1 MFKQSKYVKFLD
13 EEPLDK
19 LLIAIYK
26 QAVMDLI
33 SVRGVSKQDKESA
46 RIFLESTETG
56 KKCLRILEKEGLYN
70 GEK

>member
-1 MFKQSKYVKFLD
+1 MFKKCNFIRD
-13 EEPLDK
+13 ITNDPLDN
-19 LLIAIYK
+19 LIIAIYK

-33 SVRGVSKQDKESA
+33 ADREVSKQDKESA

-56 KKCLRILEKEGLYN
+56 ETCLRILKKEGLYN

>member
-1 MFKQSKYVKFLD
+1 MFRKSNFIRD
-13 EEPLDK
+13 ITDDPLDN
-19 LLIAIYK
+19 LIIAIYK

-33 SVRGVSKQDKESA
+33 AVRDVSKQDKESA
-46 RIFLESTETG
+46 RLFLESTETG

>member
-1 MFKQSKYVKFLD
+1 MFKKSNFIRELSND
-13 EEPLDK
+13 PLDN
-19 LLIAIYK
+19 LIIAIYK

-33 SVRGVSKQDKESA
+33 AIRGVSKQDKESA

-56 KKCLRILEKEGLYN
+56 EKCLNILKKEGLYN